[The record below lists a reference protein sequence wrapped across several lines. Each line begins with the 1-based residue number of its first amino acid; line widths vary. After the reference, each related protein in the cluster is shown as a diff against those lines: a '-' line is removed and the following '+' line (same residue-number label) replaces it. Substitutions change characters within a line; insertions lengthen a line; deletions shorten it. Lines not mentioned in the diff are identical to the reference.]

1 MMGVLVVVLVGVGV
15 AMSVTGAAEVAI
27 GVFRMLRVSGALSR
41 QWGVL
46 EVVWEVALGRA
57 LGLGSLEQG
66 DPVRWVHRKGRE
78 GWRRQYHEWRPTA
91 ASSVVPPPCHHDIL
105 CGGGTGEGV
114 EREADMVV
122 GGREGEE
129 VTIC

>member
-1 MMGVLVVVLVGVGV
+1 
-15 AMSVTGAAEVAI
+15 
-27 GVFRMLRVSGALSR
+27 MLRVSGALSR

-105 CGGGTGEGV
+105 CGGGTGGGV
-114 EREADMVV
+114 EREADMVG